1 VQQAY
6 SIEAV
11 RPWRTAALV
20 ASALAAAELVL
31 LLVGGVVAFGLPVAH
46 VRARTGAAP
55 PHQRAKSP
63 PPPPRP
69 PMLARAQVPVLVLNA
84 NGLAGAAAD
93 AADDVRVLSYP
104 VSGVGNADDQTRPR
118 SVVMYA
124 PSFDREARRLA
135 NEIHVAIVSPLDG
148 IRPRAL
154 TGAKLLLLVGG

>member
-84 NGLAGAAAD
+84 NGLAGAAAA
-93 AADDVRVLSYP
+93 AADDVRVLHYP
-104 VSGVGNADDQTRPR
+104 VAGVGNADDQARPR

-135 NEIHVAIVSPLDG
+135 NELHVAVVSPLDG
-148 IRPRAL
+148 IRLRTL
-154 TGAKLLLLVGG
+154 KRAKLLLLVGG